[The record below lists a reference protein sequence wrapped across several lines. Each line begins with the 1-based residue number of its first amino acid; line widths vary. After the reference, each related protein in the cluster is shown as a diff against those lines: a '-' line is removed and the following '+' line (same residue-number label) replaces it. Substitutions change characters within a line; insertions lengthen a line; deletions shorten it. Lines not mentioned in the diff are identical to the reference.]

1 VNIRALSQGLC
12 LPDSEENS
20 SEPPEHMFANKELPS
35 NPFMVETKKKKKKK
49 K

>member
-1 VNIRALSQGLC
+1 M
-12 LPDSEENS
+12 
-20 SEPPEHMFANKELPS
+20 PPENMFPNKELPS